1 MSVQVNFKLFLVFC
15 HVLAAREETYSA
27 LVAAYLIVL
36 QVSVFSKMLLTVK
49 ALYSLLLGTLGNVAN
64 INDFSYF
71 RGRNQKLAA
80 VIV

>member
-1 MSVQVNFKLFLVFC
+1 VNFELFLVLC
-15 HVLAAREETYSA
+15 RVLAAREETYSA

-36 QVSVFSKMLLTVK
+36 QVAVFSKMLLIVG

-64 INDFSYF
+64 TDDFSYF
-71 RGRNQKLAA
+71 GKRNQKLVA